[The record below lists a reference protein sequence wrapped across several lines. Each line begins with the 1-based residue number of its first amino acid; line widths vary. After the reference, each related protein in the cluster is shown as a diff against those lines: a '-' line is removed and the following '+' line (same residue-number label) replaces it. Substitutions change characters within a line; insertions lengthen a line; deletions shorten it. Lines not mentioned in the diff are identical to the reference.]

1 MAWNSQLQ
9 IYRGVLLE
17 KMRDLMGTGVRVTVN
32 SDDPPFFGGY
42 VNENFV
48 FWAEHIGLTPEKIY
62 ELAANSFQ
70 YSFVPD
76 EQRRALLGR
85 LDAAWSAAMGTDT
98 PKGRA
103 YREAPYVHP
112 DDAPRRRGE
121 VRSRSGEE

>member
-1 MAWNSQLQ
+1 MQLQ

-17 KMRDLMGTGVRVTVN
+17 KMRGLMSTDVRVTVN

-42 VNENFV
+42 VDENFA
-48 FWAEHIGLTPEKIY
+48 FWAEHLGLTPEKVY

-70 YSFVPD
+70 YSFAPED
-76 EQRRALLGR
+76 QRQDWLGK
-85 LDAAWSAAMGTDT
+85 LAAAWAATMGTDA

-112 DDAPRRRGE
+112 DDE
-121 VRSRSGEE
+121 T

>member
-1 MAWNSQLQ
+1 VPLCLQLQ

-17 KMRDLMGTGVRVTVN
+17 KMRELMATDVRVTVN

-42 VNENFV
+42 VNENFA
-48 FWAEHIGLTPEKIY
+48 FWAEHVALTPEMIY

-70 YSFVPD
+70 YSFVAE
-76 EQRRALLGR
+76 EQRQAMLGQ
-85 LDAAWSAAMGTDT
+85 LAAAWAAATGTDA

-112 DDAPRRRGE
+112 DDE
-121 VRSRSGEE
+121 T